1 MDRKV
6 RIPQA
11 LRNFAAGSLFSL
23 ISGIAMYISRIVF
36 LKYMTVDYV
45 GYTSLFEHVFLLAS
59 VLDSGV
65 ATSLTSFMARALIGD
80 DEGKKN
86 GVLREARRVYLVVST
101 LMLTLLFSISLFYFR
116 RKGLFLPSLFYFV
129 GQCAQYYLGWRVL
142 ALNAS
147 GRNDIVSRYVHMGRT
162 AGAVAEIAVISLTH
176 NFTLYVFVS
185 MVSVVL
191 SYILLFY
198 KAGRVY
204 PWMNEK
210 EGAIDKKE
218 EKYLISIMPSMF
230 SHRFGSLFFR
240 SYEIIAVDLVFGFSI
255 GGRYSDI
262 RVWQSVRF
270 MTVFWIFQNSVTGI
284 VGEHYAAEG
293 RKDSFILYS
302 KMAYLNLLFSFLAA
316 LIFLFFGKKI
326 GEISFGSDNIL
337 QGAIPLFLALE
348 MFLNSSRTTS
358 IVFRDAMGDYH
369 RDWWKPIVE
378 AVSVILLTLILS
390 GRLSFYSI
398 PFSISATLLFI
409 SVPVDSVIVTR
420 RLKGRVNSSFL
431 PIFVATLL
439 LSVVLLLI
447 GYSLI

>member
-147 GRNDIVSRYVHMGRT
+147 GRNDIVSQYVHMGRT

-255 GGRYSDI
+255 GGRYSNMLFI
-262 RVWQSVRF
+262 STAF

-326 GEISFGSDNIL
+326 GEISFGSENIL

-358 IVFRDAMGDYH
+358 IILRDAMGDYH

>member
-147 GRNDIVSRYVHMGRT
+147 GRNDIVSQYVHMGRT

-218 EKYLISIMPSMF
+218 EQCLISIMPSMF

-255 GGRYSDI
+255 GGRYSNMLFI
-262 RVWQSVRF
+262 STAF

-293 RKDSFILYS
+293 RKDSFLLYS

-447 GYSLI
+447 GYFLI

>member
-147 GRNDIVSRYVHMGRT
+147 GRNDIVSQYVHMGRT

-198 KAGRVY
+198 KN
-204 PWMNEK
+204 P
-210 EGAIDKKE
+210 
-218 EKYLISIMPSMF
+218 
-230 SHRFGSLFFR
+230 
-240 SYEIIAVDLVFGFSI
+240 
-255 GGRYSDI
+255 
-262 RVWQSVRF
+262 
-270 MTVFWIFQNSVTGI
+270 
-284 VGEHYAAEG
+284 
-293 RKDSFILYS
+293 
-302 KMAYLNLLFSFLAA
+302 
-316 LIFLFFGKKI
+316 
-326 GEISFGSDNIL
+326 
-337 QGAIPLFLALE
+337 
-348 MFLNSSRTTS
+348 
-358 IVFRDAMGDYH
+358 
-369 RDWWKPIVE
+369 
-378 AVSVILLTLILS
+378 
-390 GRLSFYSI
+390 
-398 PFSISATLLFI
+398 
-409 SVPVDSVIVTR
+409 
-420 RLKGRVNSSFL
+420 
-431 PIFVATLL
+431 
-439 LSVVLLLI
+439 
-447 GYSLI
+447 